1 MTARELIATAA
12 LAGRI
17 VALHVAVQCCGLRRV
32 RGWLGYRIAPVPAPG
47 DDEAMI
53 VVLWRMRVNRIKR
66 RLPAPLRGNCLS
78 RSLALWW
85 MLARHGVPVTLCIG
99 ARRSGGDFGAHAWVE
114 HAGVPIN
121 AGRRVRSN
129 YATFEGDFARVHEG

>member
-32 RGWLGYRIAPVPAPG
+32 RGWLGRRIAPVPAG
-47 DDEAMI
+47 DDAAQI
-53 VVLWRMRVNRIKR
+53 VALWRVRLKRIKR

-85 MLARHGVPVTLCIG
+85 MLARHGVPATLCIG
-99 ARRSGGDFGAHAWVE
+99 ARRDDGDFGAHAWVE
-114 HAGVPIN
+114 HEGVPIN

-129 YATFEGDFARVHEG
+129 YATFEDDFARARDG

>member
-17 VALHVAVQCCGLRRV
+17 IALHVAVQCCGLRRV

-47 DDEAMI
+47 DDEAQI

-66 RLPAPLRGNCLS
+66 RLPRSRMHDGAHSSSAAAARRRRRRGG
-78 RSLALWW
+78 A
-85 MLARHGVPVTLCIG
+85 VPVKE
-99 ARRSGGDFGAHAWVE
+99 S
-114 HAGVPIN
+114 
-121 AGRRVRSN
+121 
-129 YATFEGDFARVHEG
+129 